1 MEILVETII
10 RNFLAAVDS
19 RHGMGIQLK
28 QNDKDAQDKVSDD
41 ANDNEQ
47 GNCEMLHYTGYP
59 ILCCFLFS

>member
-10 RNFLAAVDS
+10 QNFLAVVDS

-59 ILCCFLFS
+59 TLCCFLFS